1 VLIVAHTVP
10 PHTLPNKPQP
20 LVPSPPPGWTNQFCT
35 IFFKIQHKP
44 TPPLN
49 SEPKPTLTRLSTP
62 KPGRRLPPNPQKLC
76 SQPLQLSVP
85 SKLLRSFARAVE
97 NVKFA
102 IMSATSPHHGSALR
116 NRGPILEK
124 LKEILGEPAA
134 ECKPLVLEIA
144 SGTGCHVEV
153 FAPALPRMTFYP
165 TEYIPEQNAGDDVD
179 IGRIGTFGGPPSS
192 DPILSTINKHG
203 SAAHPNVVEAAP
215 LDAGTPF
222 TNWPATVQ
230 EQKGTF
236 EMVCVS
242 NVTHISPFKVTKG
255 ICAGA
260 GHALGVGGS
269 LVVYGPFK
277 IDGTFTTESNEAFDK
292 SLKGRNP
299 EWGYRDVAEVT
310 AEAEAAS
317 LTLVKRH
324 VMPANNFLLHFVK
337 VEGTTAA
344 L

>member
-1 VLIVAHTVP
+1 
-10 PHTLPNKPQP
+10 
-20 LVPSPPPGWTNQFCT
+20 
-35 IFFKIQHKP
+35 
-44 TPPLN
+44 
-49 SEPKPTLTRLSTP
+49 
-62 KPGRRLPPNPQKLC
+62 
-76 SQPLQLSVP
+76 
-85 SKLLRSFARAVE
+85 
-97 NVKFA
+97 
-102 IMSATSPHHGSALR
+102 M
-116 NRGPILEK
+116 EK

-153 FAPALPRMTFYP
+153 FAPALPRQSVVCFPCCEHISFLILFSSRLLQNKPVGLQSRLHPRKAGPRRYMHAVVYSQHLTHATKRMWLGMTFYP

-179 IGRIGTFGGPPSS
+179 IGRTQGGRHILLTREDIDGQPHDGDWRTPSVLSRGRTLYGNYADGGCAVTMTRNTEGIGTFGGPPSS

-277 IDGTFTTESNEAFDK
+277 IDGTFTTESNE
-292 SLKGRNP
+292 
-299 EWGYRDVAEVT
+299 
-310 AEAEAAS
+310 
-317 LTLVKRH
+317 
-324 VMPANNFLLHFVK
+324 
-337 VEGTTAA
+337 
-344 L
+344 

>member
-1 VLIVAHTVP
+1 MIDEEELGNPIPQADTATKFRAKANTYTPIDTKPETKASSKPPKAVQPAATTQCAKQAVA
-10 PHTLPNKPQP
+10 
-20 LVPSPPPGWTNQFCT
+20 LVCSSGGER
-35 IFFKIQHKP
+35 KICNHECYVT
-44 TPPLN
+44 TPW
-49 SEPKPTLTRLSTP
+49 
-62 KPGRRLPPNPQKLC
+62 
-76 SQPLQLSVP
+76 
-85 SKLLRSFARAVE
+85 
-97 NVKFA
+97 
-102 IMSATSPHHGSALR
+102 
-116 NRGPILEK
+116 PILEK

-153 FAPALPRMTFYP
+153 FAPALPRH
-165 TEYIPEQNAGDDVD
+165 
-179 IGRIGTFGGPPSS
+179 
-192 DPILSTINKHG
+192 TINKHG

-277 IDGTFTTESNEAFDK
+277 IDGTFTTESN
-292 SLKGRNP
+292 
-299 EWGYRDVAEVT
+299 
-310 AEAEAAS
+310 
-317 LTLVKRH
+317 
-324 VMPANNFLLHFVK
+324 
-337 VEGTTAA
+337 
-344 L
+344 